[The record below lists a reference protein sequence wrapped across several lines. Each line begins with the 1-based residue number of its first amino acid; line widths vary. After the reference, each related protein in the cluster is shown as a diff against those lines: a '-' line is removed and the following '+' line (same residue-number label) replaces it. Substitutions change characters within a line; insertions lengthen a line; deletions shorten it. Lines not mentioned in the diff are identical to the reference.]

1 MRLPPKPP
9 EAASDS
15 HTVAG
20 SRRDAAGDWRGA
32 WARMLRRMEVPGA
45 LGRRWLAVS
54 AIALGMGVLLSW
66 LTFARSNAVL
76 EVALPLI
83 ERDLPTLWTIS
94 ELQGAAS
101 EGQQIAYELYSSA
114 DLLRFQ
120 TRAAMLRA
128 QTAPRMRQL
137 QRAFPDAQGQVPLA
151 HLEVLQGDADRLLL
165 SLERNFGAPP
175 VDIAR
180 VHGILEQIS
189 HNAGQRK
196 LSLDTLA
203 GSVRAQAEERGRFT
217 RERIRSIIMLAVVFS
232 ALLLGATI
240 SISYFLAAY
249 LRGASDRQRLALFP
263 ERNPNPVIN
272 LDRNG
277 AVTYANP
284 GSVAMSVGLQM
295 ASPTSLLP
303 LDLHERLEHLR
314 SSRAERAHWEYSL
327 ETRIIDISIHQLED
341 FGTFHVYLSDVT
353 ERKQA
358 EAQLEFQA
366 FHDPLTRL
374 PNRRA
379 FENQIQQALTDG
391 QTGAVLL
398 LGADRFQSIVD
409 TLGHAVADRVLCLI
423 GDRLARLAHL
433 DDRLCRI
440 HRFDGELFSIL
451 LPQLASPDV
460 DVMDCA
466 ARIAREMSAPFV
478 VDGREMFFS
487 LAIGI
492 VCFPQDGATVGE
504 LLRNADTALQAVKSS
519 GGRAA
524 LRYTAEMSAR
534 VLERYEFEHELQR
547 ALDRGELELHYQP
560 QLEISS
566 GRITGVEA
574 LLRWRHPVKGMISPA
589 DFIPI
594 AEETGSILAIGN
606 WVLATACEQNRKWQ
620 AAGFPPLVMAVN
632 ISPRQFFDTSLPQ
645 MVSRALQSSRLAP
658 QWLELEVTEGTAM
671 HDVDMAI
678 ATLHAFKAIGVGI
691 SIDDFGTGHSSLSY
705 LKRFPVDKLKIDRSF
720 IENMTSDHS
729 DAAIARSVIELGHS
743 LGLTVLAEGVETQEQ
758 LNLLT
763 EYGCEGYQGYLCS
776 RPRSATDLR
785 ELLAQYRAGPPRHAH

>member
-1 MRLPPKPP
+1 
-9 EAASDS
+9 
-15 HTVAG
+15 
-20 SRRDAAGDWRGA
+20 
-32 WARMLRRMEVPGA
+32 MLRRKEVPGA

-54 AIALGMGVLLSW
+54 AVALAMGILLSW

-83 ERDLPTLWTIS
+83 DRDLPTLWTIS
-94 ELQGAAS
+94 ELQGGAS
-101 EGQQIAYELYSSA
+101 ESQQIAYELYSTS
-114 DLLRFQ
+114 DRLQFQ
-120 TRAAMLRA
+120 SRAATLSA
-128 QTAPRMRQL
+128 QTVPRMRQL
-137 QRAFPDAQGQVPLA
+137 EQAFPEAEAQVPLG
-151 HLEVLQGDADRLLL
+151 HLADLHRDVDRLLV
-165 SLERNFGAPP
+165 SVDRIFDTRP
-175 VDIAR
+175 VDMAR
-180 VHGILEQIS
+180 VHGLLEQIS
-189 HNAGQRK
+189 NNAGHRK
-196 LSLDTLA
+196 FLLDALA

-217 RERIRSIIMLAVVFS
+217 RERIRNIIMLAVVFS
-232 ALLLGATI
+232 ALLLAATI
-240 SISYFLAAY
+240 SISYFLAAF

-277 AVTYANP
+277 VVIYANP
-284 GSVAMSVGLQM
+284 GSVAMAVGLQM

-303 LDLHERLEHLR
+303 RDLLERLDQLR
-314 SSRAERAHWEYSL
+314 KSRTERAHWEYSL
-327 ETRIIDISIHQLED
+327 DTRIIDISVHQLED

-379 FENQIQQALTDG
+379 FENQVQQALTDG
-391 QTGAVLL
+391 QAGAVLL
-398 LGADRFQSIVD
+398 LGTDRFQSIVD

-423 GDRLARLAHL
+423 GDRLARLTSR
-433 DDRLCRI
+433 DSRLCRI
-440 HRFDGELFSIL
+440 HRFDGELFSVL
-451 LPQLASPDV
+451 LSQLASPD
-460 DVMDCA
+460 DDAMGCA
-466 ARIAREMSAPFV
+466 ARIARGMSVPFI

-492 VCFPQDGATVGE
+492 VCFPRDGATVGE

-519 GGRAA
+519 GGRAV
-524 LRYTAEMSAR
+524 LRYTAEMSSR
-534 VLERYEFEHELQR
+534 LLERYEFEHELQR
-547 ALDRGELELHYQP
+547 ALDRGELELLYQP
-560 QLEISS
+560 QLDIPT
-566 GRITGVEA
+566 GRICGVEA

-594 AEETGSILAIGN
+594 AEETGTILAIGN

-620 AAGFPPLVMAVN
+620 AAGLPPLVMAVN
-632 ISPRQFFDTSLPQ
+632 ISPRQFFDTALPQ
-645 MVSRALQSSRLAP
+645 MVSRALEASKLAP

-671 HDVDMAI
+671 HDVNMAI

-720 IENMTSDHS
+720 IENMTNDHS
-729 DAAIARSVIELGHS
+729 DAAIARSVIELGHR

-785 ELLAQYRAGPPRHAH
+785 DLLEQHRARQSQHAH

>member
-1 MRLPPKPP
+1 M
-9 EAASDS
+9 
-15 HTVAG
+15 V
-20 SRRDAAGDWRGA
+20 
-32 WARMLRRMEVPGA
+32 VPGA
-45 LGRRWLAVS
+45 LGHRWLAVS
-54 AIALGMGVLLSW
+54 AIALAMGVMLSW

-101 EGQQIAYELYSSA
+101 ESQQIAYELYSTS
-114 DLLRFQ
+114 DPLRFQ
-120 TRAAMLRA
+120 SRAATLSK
-128 QTAPRMRQL
+128 QTVPRMRQL
-137 QRAFPDAQGQVPLA
+137 EQAFPDAEAQAPLGHLQDLQV
-151 HLEVLQGDADRLLL
+151 DADRLLL
-165 SLERNFGAPP
+165 SLDRIYGTSP
-175 VDIAR
+175 VDMTR
-180 VHGILEQIS
+180 VHRLLEQIS
-189 HNAGQRK
+189 TNAGLRK
-196 LSLDTLA
+196 RWLDTLA

-217 RERIRSIIMLAVVFS
+217 RERIHSIIMLAIVFS
-232 ALLLGATI
+232 ALLLAATI

-277 AVTYANP
+277 ALTYANP
-284 GSVAMSVGLQM
+284 GSVSMAVGLQM

-303 LDLHERLEHLR
+303 WDLHERLDHLR
-314 SSRAERAHWEYSL
+314 KSRTERAHWEYSL
-327 ETRIIDISIHQLED
+327 DTRIIDISVHQLED

-379 FENQIQQALTDG
+379 FESQVQQALTDG

-398 LGADRFQSIVD
+398 LGVDRFQSIVD

-423 GDRLARLAHL
+423 GDRLARLTSR
-433 DDRLCRI
+433 DSRLCRI
-440 HRFDGELFSIL
+440 HRFDGELFSVL
-451 LPQLASPDV
+451 LSQLASPNADA
-460 DVMDCA
+460 MDCA
-466 ARIAREMSAPFV
+466 VKVAREMSAPFI

-492 VCFPQDGATVGE
+492 VCFPCDGATVGE

-524 LRYTAEMSAR
+524 LRYTAEMSSR

-547 ALDRGELELHYQP
+547 ALDRGELELLYQP
-560 QLEISS
+560 QLDIPT
-566 GRITGVEA
+566 GRICGVEA
-574 LLRWRHPVKGMISPA
+574 LLRWRHPVKGIISPV

-594 AEETGSILAIGN
+594 AEETGTILAIGN

-620 AAGFPPLVMAVN
+620 AAGLPPLVMAVN
-632 ISPRQFFDTSLPQ
+632 ISPRQFFDTGLPQ
-645 MVSRALQSSRLAP
+645 MVLRALEASKLAP

-720 IENMTSDHS
+720 IENMAADTS

-743 LGLTVLAEGVETQEQ
+743 LGLTVMAEGVETQEQ

-776 RPRSATDLR
+776 RPRSASDLR
-785 ELLAQYRAGPPRHAH
+785 DLLEQHHARQSQHAH